1 MAPRKK
7 TPDFPAGLSGA
18 GESSLPG
25 EPLGESLQK
34 GLPAD
39 GQRPDARQRRFV
51 SFRLEQDAYAL
62 PLERVERALRMVATV
77 QLPEAPSWM
86 LGVINMHGQVLP
98 VLDLGQRFGH
108 DAKVPHPDQ
117 RLLVM
122 SQEPRNVALLVDK
135 VEQVLSAQEGRLE
148 PPSGHLA
155 GSRVLAGVLQNN
167 EELVLVLD
175 PDRLAPLDWEKHE
188 ELFKA
193 MEQEAAL
200 REELEQPR

>member
-1 MAPRKK
+1 MAARTQQAVPSAKISS
-7 TPDFPAGLSGA
+7 AQQAQGA
-18 GESSLPG
+18 
-25 EPLGESLQK
+25 
-34 GLPAD
+34 
-39 GQRPDARQRRFV
+39 QRRFV
-51 SFRLEQDAYAL
+51 SFRLEQGAFAL
-62 PLERVERALRMVATV
+62 PLERVERALRMVAPV
-77 QLPEAPSWM
+77 HLPEAPSWV

-98 VLDLGQRFGH
+98 VLDLGQRFGLK
-108 DAKVPHPDQ
+108 AKEPHPDQ

-135 VEQVLSAQEGRLE
+135 VELVLSAYEDRLE

-155 GSRVLAGVLQNN
+155 GSRVLAGVLKNN
-167 EELVLVLD
+167 DELVLVLD

>member
-7 TPDFPAGLSGA
+7 TPDFPAGLAGA

-25 EPLGESLQK
+25 EPQGESLQK
-34 GLPAD
+34 DLPAD
-39 GQRPDARQRRFV
+39 SQRPDARKRRFV

-108 DAKVPHPDQ
+108 DTKEPHPDQ